1 MLFRILS
8 LAIILGGFAEKMT
21 ILGQE
26 AGEQLPVEGDQSGLQ
41 ISAPDRQLN
50 AQSDGP
56 ASEPKAPPYKS
67 LHGFDVAMGGIF
79 PLTSF
84 EKSYSPNFDLSLGY
98 VWDLREY
105 LLEFRGDFTQE
116 FGRANYSGFM
126 LGLGGSYLIRSEEK
140 LAIFAGSQLGF
151 ANFTTLKT
159 AYEDGATGFYT
170 AGEIGILLWR
180 HADVNFVARSRLGLL
195 WGPLNNTVPLWMALL
210 VGIRF

>member
-1 MLFRILS
+1 MLFRIFS
-8 LAIILGGFAEKMT
+8 LAIILGGFAEGTT
-21 ILGQE
+21 IFAQELTEGQT
-26 AGEQLPVEGDQSGLQ
+26 VEVDPSGLDA
-41 ISAPDRQLN
+41 S
-50 AQSDGP
+50 
-56 ASEPKAPPYKS
+56 SEPKATPYKS
-67 LHGFDVAMGGIF
+67 LHGFDIATGGIF

-98 VWDLREY
+98 VWDFREY

-126 LGLGGSYLIRSEEK
+126 LGLGGSYVIRSEEK

-170 AGEIGILLWR
+170 AGEIGVLLWR
-180 HADVNFVARSRLGLL
+180 QADVNFVARSRLGLL